1 MSYFKK
7 FLSCVLASSLML
19 LPGCIQKPVQ
29 EAPAPE
35 PSIPEASQ
43 TAPEPAE
50 TTASAQEGNASF
62 DSLLEQAKGS
72 TVTFYGWGGDEK
84 LNAWLDTVYAPRMKE
99 KYEIELKRVPM
110 DIDQILSK
118 LSGEVQA
125 GKQDGSIDMI
135 WINGENFYSAKENGL
150 LSGPFVD
157 ELPNY
162 ANNLDPEAEDNLYDF
177 AVPIEGYEAP
187 YGKAQLVLM
196 NDSAR
201 TPETPKNAQALL
213 EFAQKYPG
221 QVTYAAPPD
230 FTGSAFVRNIIY
242 ELVGYEQFQD
252 MEPDK
257 ETVKAA
263 IEPALEYLRTLNPYL
278 WNQGKSFPATNAQ
291 VENMFM
297 DGETALF
304 VSYEPYC
311 AATNIEKGL
320 YPETV
325 QSFVFDKGTIGNT
338 NFIAIAQNA
347 SNRAGALVAINEM
360 LSAEMQASRY
370 QELKV
375 LPVLDYNRLSDEEKQ
390 LFDGVE
396 IGRGSIPQNALLEK
410 RLPEMPAKLV
420 PIIEEIWLDE
430 VVGK

>member
-1 MSYFKK
+1 MSYLKK

-29 EAPAPE
+29 EAPE
-35 PSIPEASQ
+35 PSAPVASQ
-43 TAPEPAE
+43 TAAGPAD
-50 TTASAQEGNASF
+50 APAADNGSF
-62 DSLLEQAKGS
+62 DSLLEQAKGTS
-72 TVTFYGWGGDEK
+72 VTFYGWGGDEK

-118 LSGEVQA
+118 LSGEVHA
-125 GKQDGSIDMI
+125 EKQDGSIDMI

-150 LSGPFVD
+150 LYGPFID

-162 ANNLDPEAEDNLYDF
+162 ANNIDPEAEDNLYDF

-201 TPETPKNAQALL
+201 TPETPASAQALL
-213 EFAQKYPG
+213 EFVQKYPG

-263 IEPALEYLRTLNPYL
+263 IEPALEYLRALNPHL

-291 VENMFM
+291 VENMFT

-304 VSYEPYC
+304 VSYDPYS
-311 AATNIEKGL
+311 AAINIEKGL

-325 QSFVFDKGTIGNT
+325 RSFVFDKGTIGNT
-338 NFIAIAQNA
+338 NFIAIAKNT

-370 QELKV
+370 QELKI

-390 LFDGVE
+390 LFDNVA
-396 IGRGSIPQNALLEK
+396 IGQGSIPQNELLEK
-410 RLPEMPAKLV
+410 RLPEMPANLV
-420 PIIEEIWLDE
+420 PIIEEIWLEE